1 MQPDHGPGDG
11 QIQPTQSCDPHGD
24 PAVYLGPLGTKPTA
38 NSPAVGETI
47 SHYRL
52 LSEIGRGGMGVVYKA
67 RDVLLERDVAL
78 KVLPPALLADPVHK
92 ARFVREAQA
101 TAALDHPHVAA
112 VHEAGE
118 SGGVS
123 FISMELIEGDRLSD
137 LLASNGIGIARAL
150 QWAAE
155 VSEGLAC
162 AHAKGL
168 VHRDLKPANIM
179 VTGQG
184 HAKIIDFGIAR
195 LADVPGADAASTT
208 GTAPNEVL
216 GTVAYMS
223 PEQARRQPVDHRSD
237 IFSFGIV
244 FFEMLTRRHPF
255 RRPSVA
261 DTVAAIVRD
270 PVPQVRLPDAIAAD
284 VVPDVEHVLERCLA
298 KDPTERYQDPQ
309 DLVLDLRRLQRRLES
324 GSATVSSTA
333 HTLMGPKRSSRRLRT
348 AALLSAL
355 AVVPLAWLARDA
367 PPVSRWASAV
377 RARFAGPEVSFLTA
391 TPRQVTTGPGWE
403 RSPAVSPDG
412 SMIAY
417 VSDQSGNPDLW
428 VVDIHG
434 GIPLRLTDDAGA
446 DEAPAWFPDGSGLAF
461 ASERSD
467 VVSVWK
473 VARLGGGAVLLV
485 EGAGSPSISPDGS
498 RIAFA
503 RPGAD
508 GSLRIGVASLS
519 NPSTTSVMITGD
531 GDGLWDHQDPAW
543 SPDGR
548 WIAYGSD
555 HGLWIVS
562 ASGGPARPL
571 VAPPGPDYEPAWS
584 SDGRSVYFA
593 SRRDGVAA
601 LWVVDASG
609 GTPRRL
615 TTGAG
620 SERHPSVSRDGSQL
634 AYATSPENADVVV
647 RDLATG
653 EEQRVESARDE
664 IMPAFAPDGRAVAFV
679 SNRLGGRFDLWEQGL
694 DPGDAKPRRLTDQP
708 GVVSHPSYSPDGKW
722 IAYHR
727 AIDGTSRDIWVV
739 PTSGAQPAR
748 ITSDPADD
756 VHPAWSPDGRS
767 LAFASE
773 RQDGM
778 HVWVVGVARGRVTVP
793 PRQLTSGA
801 ASDQAPVWSPDG
813 ASIAY
818 VADEGGQGRDV
829 WVVPVSGGRPRR
841 VTQGSYAA
849 RVHWPASGGRL
860 LISGK
865 WTGRAFQ
872 LRGVDP
878 ETGQLDTAGPLAV
891 LGEQWEFVDF
901 DVSREGRLIALA
913 RVHRS
918 GNIWAIHRGQP

>member
-1 MQPDHGPGDG
+1 
-11 QIQPTQSCDPHGD
+11 
-24 PAVYLGPLGTKPTA
+24 
-38 NSPAVGETI
+38 
-47 SHYRL
+47 
-52 LSEIGRGGMGVVYKA
+52 MGVVYRA

-78 KVLPPALLADPVHK
+78 KVLPPALLTDPVHK

-101 TAALDHPHVAA
+101 SAALDHPHVAA
-112 VHEAGE
+112 IHEAGE
-118 SGGVS
+118 SDGVS

-137 LLASNGIGIARAL
+137 LLASDGIGIARAL

-155 VSEGLAC
+155 VAEGLAC

-184 HAKIIDFGIAR
+184 HAKIIDFGIAK
-195 LADVPGADAASTT
+195 LADLPGADAASTT
-208 GTAPNEVL
+208 DTAPNEVL

-255 RRPSVA
+255 RRQSVA

-270 PVPQVRLPDAIAAD
+270 PVPQVRLIDATSTDI
-284 VVPDVEHVLERCLA
+284 VPDVEHVLERCLA
-298 KDPTERYQDPQ
+298 KEPTQRYQDPQ

-324 GSATVSSTA
+324 GSATVSSAVQALTV
-333 HTLMGPKRSSRRLRT
+333 PKPSARGLRI
-348 AALLSAL
+348 AALLAAL
-355 AVVPLAWLARDA
+355 AVGPLAWMARDVTS
-367 PPVSRWASAV
+367 VSRWVSGV
-377 RARFAGPEVSFLTA
+377 KTWFAGPDVSFLTA

-417 VSDQSGNPDLW
+417 VSNQSGSPDVW

-434 GIPLRLTDDAGA
+434 GAPLRITDDPGA
-446 DEAPAWFPDGSGLAF
+446 DEAPAWFPDGSALAF
-461 ASERSD
+461 TSERSGGVD
-467 VVSVWK
+467 VWK
-473 VARLGGGAVLLV
+473 VARLGGSPVLLL
-485 EGAGSPSISPDGS
+485 EGAATPSIAPDGS

-519 NPSTTSVMITGD
+519 DPSATAVMITGD
-531 GDGLWDHQDPAW
+531 GDGLWDHQDPVW

-548 WIAYGSD
+548 RICYGSN

-571 VAPPGPDYEPAWS
+571 VDPPGPDYEPAWS

-601 LWVVDASG
+601 VWVVDARG

-615 TTGAG
+615 TTGTG
-620 SERHPSVSRDGSQL
+620 SERHPSVSRDGARL
-634 AYATSPENADVVV
+634 AYATSPENTDVIV

-653 EEQRVESARDE
+653 EERHIESARDE
-664 IMPAFAPDGRAVAFV
+664 LMPAFSPDSRAVAFV
-679 SNRLGGRFDLWEQGL
+679 SNRIGGRFDLWEQRL
-694 DPGDAKPRRLTDQP
+694 DPAGNGAEPHRLTDQP

-739 PTSGAQPAR
+739 PTTGAQPSR
-748 ITSDPADD
+748 ITSDPSDE
-756 VHPAWSPDGRS
+756 VHPAWSPDGKWI
-767 LAFASE
+767 AFASE
-773 RQDGM
+773 RQDGL
-778 HVWVVGVARGRVTVP
+778 HVWVTGVAQGRVTMP
-793 PRQLTSGA
+793 ARQLTSGA
-801 ASDQAPVWSPDG
+801 SADQAPAWSPDG
-813 ASIAY
+813 AAIAY
-818 VADEGGQGRDV
+818 VADEGGSGRDV
-829 WVVPVSGGRPRR
+829 WVVPVAGGPPRR
-841 VTQGSYAA
+841 VTQGSFAA
-849 RVHWPASGGRL
+849 RVQWPPSGGRL
-860 LISGK
+860 LVSGK
-865 WTGRAFQ
+865 WRGRSFQ
-872 LRGVDP
+872 LRTVDP
-878 ETGQLDTAGPLAV
+878 DTGQPDAAPLAV
-891 LGEQWEFVDF
+891 LGDEWEFVDF
-901 DVSREGRLIALA
+901 DVSRDGRFLALSRA
-913 RVHRS
+913 RRS
-918 GNIWAIHRGQP
+918 GNIWAVERGR